1 MNQPSPERDA
11 GRAGARLRSQRRRR
25 MVAAAA
31 AVAGHLVVLLVFLGS
46 LPKPLRTLEP
56 NAMTVNLVTL
66 PPRGRCAEACRGT
79 AMRRRAA
86 RGPAAAG

>member
-66 PPRGRCAEACRGT
+66 PPPVPAP
-79 AMRRRAA
+79 
-86 RGPAAAG
+86 PAAASPSPGKPQRSARAAAG